1 MLRFAIMLSGIKD
14 SLASS
19 AAKSFI
25 AGRLERYAKLTDLR
39 IHSRE
44 RAISLEMLLEGEK
57 LPIRVEGRYRVT
69 ALDGANHI
77 TIEGIGAT
85 RPWLNNLLED
95 LLVGKPL
102 PIPAIALLAFGGP
115 QS

>member
-1 MLRFAIMLSGIKD
+1 MFGGIKD

-44 RAISLEMLLEGEK
+44 RAISLELLLEGET
-57 LPIRVEGRYRVT
+57 LPIRIEGNYRVT
-69 ALDGANHI
+69 AVDGANQL
-77 TIEGIGAT
+77 TFEGIAAT

-102 PIPAIALLAFGGP
+102 GIPALALLAFGGP
-115 QS
+115 QG

>member
-1 MLRFAIMLSGIKD
+1 MFGGIKD

-44 RAISLEMLLEGEK
+44 RAVSLEVLLEGEK
-57 LPIRVEGRYRVT
+57 LPIRVEGRYRVN
-69 ALDGANHI
+69 LVDGANQL
-77 TIEGIGAT
+77 TFEGVAAT

-102 PIPAIALLAFGGP
+102 PIPALALLAFGGP
-115 QS
+115 QG